1 MYDKVK
7 SITGLGIG
15 EYILKVRIDMARR
28 YLSET
33 GMTIAEISDKLG
45 FSSQRYFSTAFKR
58 ATGLS
63 PSEFRKSSIDNRQ

>member
-1 MYDKVK
+1 
-7 SITGLGIG
+7 
-15 EYILKVRIDMARR
+15 MARR

-63 PSEFRKSSIDNRQ
+63 PSEFRKSNIDNRQ